1 MTENNSLEKNAFNFW
16 ALIQELY
23 DRRDLILEASKRL
36 TEHVRILKSID
47 NRLSD
52 CVDKEDDTGI
62 SIEKAKQI
70 IYEESDILQIF
81 SDVQAEVN
89 TIISYA
95 NQLSP
100 HSDELIINKIDLM
113 SRALLIYMDLPGNQ
127 LVSHLGFLIS
137 DIELFAQEVNRIRIN
152 PTKKSIN
159 TAFGIDIGN
168 EWAKIK
174 EYIEKNISDD

>member
-1 MTENNSLEKNAFNFW
+1 MTENNSLEKNAYSFW

-36 TEHVRILKSID
+36 IEQVRILKAID
-47 NRLSD
+47 NKISD
-52 CVDKEDDTGI
+52 YAVKEDDKELAI
-62 SIEKAKQI
+62 DKAKQI
-70 IYEESDILQIF
+70 IYEESDILQVF
-81 SDVQAEVN
+81 SDVQVEVN

-100 HSDELIINKIDLM
+100 HTDELIINKIDLM
-113 SRALLIYMDLPGNQ
+113 SRALLTYMNLPGNE
-127 LVSHLGFLIS
+127 LVKCLGYLIS
-137 DIELFAQEVNRIRIN
+137 DIELFAQEVNRIRIT

-168 EWAKIK
+168 EWAKMK
-174 EYIEKNISDD
+174 EYIERNLSDN

>member
-1 MTENNSLEKNAFNFW
+1 MTENNSVEKNAYNFW

-36 TEHVRILKSID
+36 TEQVRILKAID

-52 CVDKEDDTGI
+52 CIDKEDGTGI
-62 SIEKAKQI
+62 SIDKAKQI

-89 TIISYA
+89 TIISYVH
-95 NQLSP
+95 QLSP
-100 HSDELIINKIDLM
+100 HTDEAIINKIDLM
-113 SRALLIYMDLPGNQ
+113 SRALLTYMNLPGNE
-127 LVSHLGFLIS
+127 LVSCLGFLIS

-152 PTKKSIN
+152 PTRKSLN
-159 TAFGIDIGN
+159 AAFGIDIGN
-168 EWAKIK
+168 EWAKVK
-174 EYIEKNISDD
+174 EYLERNLSNN